1 MQPPRSRTFA
11 RVEGGTTAFNGFE
24 AEGNWTVGLFR
35 NGMMLN
41 NTATPEVVFE
51 VQPCDAIAPAAE
63 CFGPSPNGKIF
74 RVVNISADG
83 SLLSNVSTPVTF
95 DVDLN
100 QSCCVANVTGAFDN
114 GIDSVIPLAPLPSA
128 IAGNYEAEG
137 QGPDGVANPLTVQ
150 LFGNRL
156 LLGSGNS
163 FAGEKAAGTWTLNV
177 RETTNVGVEINAS
190 VSGVNA
196 AGTGLPSNSYHCR
209 CSEKPYS
216 LQYQLRQRCHS
227 WNSRDACGI
236 MRPLRTA
243 KQNERRPTADGP
255 TLTEDSSSRAKQRQG
270 EGDEAQRQSQRVG
283 SSEDVRL
290 STADGC
296 GALCFIVQISE
307 AISQGFFPGWQF
319 LDELANF
326 RKNQV
331 LTYSS
336 ALMPRGHGRRRRKEV
351 DETSVE
357 AQERAQRT
365 VIFSKTKMC
374 KFHILGACTKG
385 AACKFAH
392 QKEEL
397 QELPD
402 LACTK
407 LCKMLISTGSC
418 DDPDCRYAHNRSEL
432 KEIPGLPSPL
442 LDQLRETEAVRLADA
457 AKAAAKAAAESNDA
471 QRQKSNEQLQQQ
483 LRQQL
488 TLLEQATG
496 PTQSQKASQELIP
509 EVFAGQESSRA
520 TMPGIALQAVPTA
533 LPPEVAA
540 QLFPNLPIGGAIL
553 SPAAL
558 DAGFLIN
565 LSNVVTAQTPAT
577 MPWAVGQATSPGLAQ
592 LPSKR
597 QEPSHA
603 AAKAAPKKDGKHKK
617 EKAAAGHKQ
626 ELGKRVDNHS
636 AGKVLSLASELP
648 KTHTADQQTLAAQVQ
663 QQLQMQLQHQQEI
676 QKQLR
681 TQLAT
686 QPTTQEA
693 ETATVGSKH
702 RQEQKAPMPDLDAE
716 QSLQGPEVASPH
728 VVVDADPAPA
738 TSYPRINTWS
748 GGLNEMEED
757 LLDDPV
763 LELGPLEKVEQ
774 SPLAIGL
781 HENFRQIIQQMASQP
796 PTAPQMIS
804 ATKETRETRGLHRVP
819 EDKRLTGMG
828 RQISECSE
836 TSVTSTD
843 TPSTEKRLQDT
854 PLQPG
859 RRRSS
864 DSGSSPFSAV
874 HEEDEDEIEEGP
886 SNEKEL
892 GPDMVAIS
900 PNTKLNQNF
909 GAIAQDGSH
918 CCWQTGQHGW
928 HGWAALQPV
937 LRDLDVRRRCQATLA
952 GSYENAP
959 WQIDS
964 AKVTAIS

>member
-1 MQPPRSRTFA
+1 
-11 RVEGGTTAFNGFE
+11 
-24 AEGNWTVGLFR
+24 
-35 NGMMLN
+35 
-41 NTATPEVVFE
+41 
-51 VQPCDAIAPAAE
+51 
-63 CFGPSPNGKIF
+63 
-74 RVVNISADG
+74 
-83 SLLSNVSTPVTF
+83 
-95 DVDLN
+95 
-100 QSCCVANVTGAFDN
+100 
-114 GIDSVIPLAPLPSA
+114 
-128 IAGNYEAEG
+128 
-137 QGPDGVANPLTVQ
+137 
-150 LFGNRL
+150 
-156 LLGSGNS
+156 
-163 FAGEKAAGTWTLNV
+163 
-177 RETTNVGVEINAS
+177 
-190 VSGVNA
+190 
-196 AGTGLPSNSYHCR
+196 
-209 CSEKPYS
+209 
-216 LQYQLRQRCHS
+216 
-227 WNSRDACGI
+227 
-236 MRPLRTA
+236 
-243 KQNERRPTADGP
+243 
-255 TLTEDSSSRAKQRQG
+255 
-270 EGDEAQRQSQRVG
+270 
-283 SSEDVRL
+283 
-290 STADGC
+290 
-296 GALCFIVQISE
+296 
-307 AISQGFFPGWQF
+307 
-319 LDELANF
+319 
-326 RKNQV
+326 
-331 LTYSS
+331 
-336 ALMPRGHGRRRRKEV
+336 MPRGHGRRRRKEV

-385 AACKFAH
+385 ASCKFAH

-397 QELPD
+397 QDLPD

-442 LDQLRETEAVRLADA
+442 LDQLRETEAVSLADA

-496 PTQSQKASQELIP
+496 PTPQKAS
-509 EVFAGQESSRA
+509 QESSRA

-626 ELGKRVDNHS
+626 EQGKRADNHS

-648 KTHTADQQTLAAQVQ
+648 KTHTADQQTLASQVQ

-681 TQLAT
+681 TQLAS

-693 ETATVGSKH
+693 ETATAGSKH
-702 RQEQKAPMPDLDAE
+702 RQEQKAPATDLDAE

-728 VVVDADPAPA
+728 VAVDADPAPA

-748 GGLNEMEED
+748 GGLNEMEEE

-781 HENFRQIIQQMASQP
+781 HENFRQIMQQMASQP
-796 PTAPQMIS
+796 PTAPPQIIS
-804 ATKETRETRGLHRVP
+804 ASKETRGLHRVP

-859 RRRSS
+859 RRRS
-864 DSGSSPFSAV
+864 DSRGSSPFSAV
-874 HEEDEDEIEEGP
+874 HEEDEDETEEPTG
-886 SNEKEL
+886 KEL
-892 GPDMVAIS
+892 GPDMVPIS

-909 GAIAQDGSH
+909 GAIVKNTFLELPSDDDQPPRLRTVH
-918 CCWQTGQHGW
+918 T
-928 HGWAALQPV
+928 AAG
-937 LRDLDVRRRCQATLA
+937 RLDSMGGLPSNSSFETLM
-952 GSYENAP
+952 
-959 WQIDS
+959 
-964 AKVTAIS
+964 